1 MAATWR
7 VTGTLNKGSSN
18 FEIDHPLDP
27 ANKLLHHSGSKS
39 DEMKNLYD
47 GVAQLDSDGR
57 AEVVLPDWFEAL
69 NENFR
74 YQLTPIGASA
84 PDLHIA
90 DELHDGRFSHRRWE
104 TRLRRCAGRSAGYAT
119 TPTPKAHPL
128 RVDVE
133 EVYMTRRGCFCTP
146 KRTTHPP
153 SAHWPHSVTKPAEL
167 SDSHVLRIQVVA
179 VLGTEIIITVPP
191 P

>member
-1 MAATWR
+1 MR
-7 VTGTLNKGSSN
+7 VTGTLNKGGSN

-27 ANKLLHHSGSKS
+27 ANKFLHHSGIES

-90 DELHDGRFSHRRWE
+90 DELHDGRFSSPVGDP
-104 TRLRRCAGRSAGYAT
+104 TRRCAGRSAGYAT
-119 TPTPKAHPL
+119 TPTPKRTRCGWSWRSH
-128 RVDVE
+128 
-133 EVYMTRRGCFCTP
+133 MTRRGCFCTP
-146 KRTTHPP
+146 KLTTHPP
-153 SAHWPHSVTKPAEL
+153 SAHWPRSSQNRQIERL
-167 SDSHVLRIQVVA
+167 SCVADSGR
-179 VLGTEIIITVPP
+179 GRSGN
-191 P
+191 